1 MQTQGQ
7 KHIVVIGSYNVGF
20 ICNTPRLPVWGETIL
35 GSGFSVCDGGKG
47 SNQAVAA
54 SKLGG
59 KVSFIGCVGD
69 DEYGKSG
76 VEMLRQAGV
85 NVDDV
90 SVSPTAATGVGFVFL
105 NERGENCI
113 VVDPGANHRLLP
125 EDLETKKS
133 VQSADI
139 LVFQLENHIETIRK
153 GMELGKKAGKTIIF
167 NPAPA
172 SPGLDDLIG
181 LSTIVT
187 PNESELLI
195 LNGLDP
201 SCTPSTEDCEHLSRV
216 LLRKGP
222 EAVIVTRG
230 EKGALLV
237 TADDSVIVPA
247 PRVNVVD
254 TTGAGDSFTGGLAV
268 ALSEG
273 SALPDAVRFA
283 CYVGAFC
290 VTKED
295 VIPALPTREEFQT
308 FLLQCA
314 EPNRVF

>member
-1 MQTQGQ
+1 MQTQKQ

-59 KVSFIGCVGD
+59 NVSFIGCVGND
-69 DEYGKSG
+69 AYGKSG

-85 NVDDV
+85 NVHDV
-90 SVSPTAATGVGFVFL
+90 SISPTSPTGVGFVFL

-113 VVDPGANHRLLP
+113 VVDPGANHLLLP
-125 EDLETKKS
+125 EDLETKDSIKD
-133 VQSADI
+133 ADI
-139 LVFQLENHIETIRK
+139 LVFQLENNIKTIRK
-153 GMELGKKAGKTIIF
+153 GMELGKKWGKTIIF

-181 LSTIVT
+181 LSSIVT

-201 SCTPSTEDCEHLSRV
+201 SRTLTTDECERLARI
-216 LLRKGP
+216 LLNKGP
-222 EAVIVTRG
+222 QAIIVTRG

-247 PRVNVVD
+247 PKVDVVD

-273 SALPDAVRFA
+273 SSLPDAVRFA

-295 VIPALPTREEFQT
+295 VIPALPTREQLNS
-308 FLLQCA
+308 FLLQCN
-314 EPNRVF
+314 ELNIVF